1 VLFGGRW
8 HRAPEVGMRFTSYLA
23 GFCLTL
29 GLTGSLPSAAASLGF
44 TGNLA
49 QDDSVALFGFA
60 VAAPGSVTLRSFSY
74 AGGINGAGATIAAGG
89 FDPTVS
95 LFDAGGLLLLAQD
108 DATPECDGVA
118 NDPVTNDCF
127 DINIVTD
134 LAAGNY
140 LVAVTQF
147 NNAAL
152 GPDLAAG
159 FSKSGASFTAEFGC
173 AAGQFCDVSAESRT
187 SFWAVDV
194 SGDNVQAV
202 VPAPATGLLLGT
214 ALAGLRVTRRW
225 RAAAGLS
232 AAGKEQRP

>member
-1 VLFGGRW
+1 
-8 HRAPEVGMRFTSYLA
+8 MRFKSYLA
-23 GFCLTL
+23 GICLMV
-29 GLTGSLPSAAASLGF
+29 GLVGSLPSAAASLGF

-49 QDDSVALFGFA
+49 QDDSIALFGFA
-60 VAAPGSVTLRSFSY
+60 VASPGSVMLRSFSY
-74 AGGINGAGATIAAGG
+74 AGGTNSAGVTIAAGG

-95 LFDAGGLLLLAQD
+95 LFDAGGLLILAQD

-127 DINIVTD
+127 DINIVTE

-147 NNAAL
+147 DNAAL

-159 FSKSGASFTAEFGC
+159 FSNSGGSFTDVFGC
-173 AAGQFCDVSAESRT
+173 VAGQFCDVSAESRT

-194 SGDNVQAV
+194 SGESVQAA
-202 VPAPATGLLLGT
+202 VPAPATILLLGT

-225 RAAAGLS
+225 RAAARSS
-232 AAGKEQRP
+232 AVGKEHLP